1 MSDPTPETP
10 ETPDALEATEV
21 SPEATVEVG
30 VAEAD
35 EGDADADEGELIAEV
50 VEAAP
55 TGLGMLLESAAR
67 SRSLLD
73 GVISDLRRSERQLEQ
88 SLEALLVSTRVP
100 LTAEEIAT
108 KLGLLEADVQAGL
121 DRLRTNLEG
130 RALGLFPREKD
141 GKRAYVVDVRAAY
154 RPDVASV
161 APPLLKPLV
170 TETLALIA
178 INQPIA
184 QARLVRERGST
195 VYDHVK
201 ELLERGLVMRGKQGR
216 SYTLRTTDAFAAE
229 FGLPNDPDL
238 IRQALARAAG
248 ALGEPTMIGS
258 QRLHFDAE
266 GAPDALVQEAQRVAE
281 ELGPPPPE
289 LLAPILGDAEGEAA
303 PTGAVA
309 FAAPSLPATP
319 RELPDLGP
327 LPRLDDC
334 VVSGGEAPQ
343 PLAAPTAG
351 EDDDHP
357 GEDDLAAA
365 LEEAPV
371 TDASTPT
378 SEPVRQETA
387 PRADSSRLDR
397 LMALTDDQETT
408 LDDW

>member
-1 MSDPTPETP
+1 MSEPAPESP
-10 ETPDALEATEV
+10 AEQPSQDDVPSAVEGEATPVATAED
-21 SPEATVEVG
+21 EAEEDE
-30 VAEAD
+30 EAVT
-35 EGDADADEGELIAEV
+35 AEV

-55 TGLGMLLESAAR
+55 TGLGILLESASR

-73 GVISDLRRSERQLEQ
+73 GVISDLRRSDRQLEQ

-100 LTAEEIAT
+100 LTAEDIAT
-108 KLGLLEADVQAGL
+108 KLGLPEDEVQAGL
-121 DRLRTNLEG
+121 ERLKHALEG

-154 RPDVASV
+154 RADVASV

-184 QARLVRERGST
+184 QSRLVRERGST

-201 ELLERGLVMRGKQGR
+201 ELLARGLIQRGKQGR

-248 ALGEPTMIGS
+248 AVGDPSVIGS

-266 GAPDALVQEAQRVAE
+266 AAPDALLEEAQRIAE

-289 LLAPILGDAEGEAA
+289 LLAPLLGIETEDGAPAAEGA
-303 PTGAVA
+303 PDVS
-309 FAAPSLPATP
+309 AP
-319 RELPDLGP
+319 RVLPDLGP

-334 VVSGGEAPQ
+334 VISGGEAPVANQAPALAPDPTHPTEPQ
-343 PLAAPTAG
+343 P
-351 EDDDHP
+351 
-357 GEDDLAAA
+357 
-365 LEEAPV
+365 EEASMAQ
-371 TDASTPT
+371 ASPNPDTPQT
-378 SEPVRQETA
+378 ESSP
-387 PRADSSRLDR
+387 PRADSSRLER
-397 LMALTDDQETT
+397 LMSLTDDQETT

>member
-1 MSDPTPETP
+1 MIDPASEPQPEEAPEASPSDP
-10 ETPDALEATEV
+10 
-21 SPEATVEVG
+21 
-30 VAEAD
+30 AD
-35 EGDADADEGELIAEV
+35 EAAVATAGEDEDEEGEGDDGEALLAEV

-55 TGLGMLLESAAR
+55 TGLGMLLESASR

-73 GVISDLRRSERQLEQ
+73 GVVTDLRRSERKLEQ

-100 LTAEEIAT
+100 LTADDIAL
-108 KLGLLEADVQAGL
+108 KLGLPVDEVHAGIE
-121 DRLRTNLEG
+121 RLRAALDG
-130 RALGLFPREKD
+130 RALGLFPREKN
-141 GKRAYVVDVRAAY
+141 GQRAYVVDVRAAY

-195 VYDHVK
+195 VYEHVK
-201 ELLERGLVMRGKQGR
+201 ELLERGLVQRGKQGR

-248 ALGEPTMIGS
+248 ALGDPGVIGS

-266 GAPDALVQEAQRVAE
+266 GAPDALVLEANRIAE

-289 LLAPILGDAEGEAA
+289 LLAPLLGTGEEGDAA
-303 PTGAVA
+303 
-309 FAAPSLPATP
+309 PATP
-319 RELPDLGP
+319 SAAPQARQELPDLGP

-334 VVSGGEAPQ
+334 VISGGEAPSARVAE
-343 PLAAPTAG
+343 PSEPEPTRGPAAAPQ
-351 EDDDHP
+351 
-357 GEDDLAAA
+357 
-365 LEEAPV
+365 EAPMAEAPSPTPESSV
-371 TDASTPT
+371 TESSP
-378 SEPVRQETA
+378 
-387 PRADSSRLDR
+387 PRADSSRLER
-397 LMALTDDQETT
+397 LLSLTDDQETT

>member
-1 MSDPTPETP
+1 VSEPAPESP
-10 ETPDALEATEV
+10 AEQPSQDDVPSAVEGEATPVATAED
-21 SPEATVEVG
+21 EAEEDE
-30 VAEAD
+30 EAVT
-35 EGDADADEGELIAEV
+35 AEV

-55 TGLGMLLESAAR
+55 TGLGILLESASR

-73 GVISDLRRSERQLEQ
+73 GVISDLRRSDRQLEQ

-100 LTAEEIAT
+100 LTAEDIAT
-108 KLGLLEADVQAGL
+108 KLGLPEDEVQAGL
-121 DRLRTNLEG
+121 ERLKHALEG

-154 RPDVASV
+154 RADVASV

-184 QARLVRERGST
+184 QSRLVRERGST

-201 ELLERGLVMRGKQGR
+201 ELLARGLIQRGKQGR

-248 ALGEPTMIGS
+248 AVGDPSVIGS

-266 GAPDALVQEAQRVAE
+266 AAPDALLEEAQRIAE

-289 LLAPILGDAEGEAA
+289 LLAPLLGIETEDGAPAAEGA
-303 PTGAVA
+303 PDVS
-309 FAAPSLPATP
+309 AP
-319 RELPDLGP
+319 RVLPDLGP

-334 VVSGGEAPQ
+334 VISGGEAPVANQAPALAPDPTHPTEPQ
-343 PLAAPTAG
+343 P
-351 EDDDHP
+351 
-357 GEDDLAAA
+357 
-365 LEEAPV
+365 EEASMAQ
-371 TDASTPT
+371 ASPNPDTPQT
-378 SEPVRQETA
+378 ESSP
-387 PRADSSRLDR
+387 PRADSSRLER
-397 LMALTDDQETT
+397 LMSLTDDQETT

>member
-1 MSDPTPETP
+1 MSEPAPESP
-10 ETPDALEATEV
+10 AEQPSQDDGPAVDEVQAPPVAT
-21 SPEATVEVG
+21 
-30 VAEAD
+30 AEAVE
-35 EGDADADEGELIAEV
+35 EGAEHEEEAVTAEV

-55 TGLGMLLESAAR
+55 TGLGILLESAAR

-73 GVISDLRRSERQLEQ
+73 GVISDLRRSDRQLEQ

-100 LTAEEIAT
+100 LTAEDIAT
-108 KLGLLEADVQAGL
+108 KLGLPEGEVQAGL
-121 DRLRTNLEG
+121 ERLKHALEG

-154 RPDVASV
+154 RADVASV

-184 QARLVRERGST
+184 QSRLVRERGST

-201 ELLERGLVMRGKQGR
+201 ELLARGLVQRGKQGR

-248 ALGEPTMIGS
+248 AVGDPSVIGS

-266 GAPDALVQEAQRVAE
+266 AAPDALLEEAQRIAE

-289 LLAPILGDAEGEAA
+289 LLAPLLGTETEDGEPSAEAA
-303 PTGAVA
+303 VDP
-309 FAAPSLPATP
+309 AAP
-319 RELPDLGP
+319 RVLPDLGP

-334 VVSGGEAPQ
+334 VISGGEAPVVNQALAPDPTQ
-343 PLAAPTAG
+343 PTEPQ
-351 EDDDHP
+351 P
-357 GEDDLAAA
+357 
-365 LEEAPV
+365 EEASMAQ
-371 TDASTPT
+371 ASPNPDTPQT
-378 SEPVRQETA
+378 ESSP
-387 PRADSSRLDR
+387 PRADSSRLER
-397 LMALTDDQETT
+397 LMSLTDDQETT
-408 LDDW
+408 VDDW